1 MDDDIKKENYNLQ
14 LMQEEKYGIVSTKPT
29 ELNVVYDMH
38 RFEADKDFAGIVSL
52 LPQAKP
58 QKTRSTHIDSHARK

>member
-1 MDDDIKKENYNLQ
+1 M
-14 LMQEEKYGIVSTKPT
+14 MQEEKYGIVSTKPT

-38 RFEADKDFAGIVSL
+38 QFEADKDFAGIVAL

-58 QKTRSTHIDSHARK
+58 QRTRSAHINNYSRK